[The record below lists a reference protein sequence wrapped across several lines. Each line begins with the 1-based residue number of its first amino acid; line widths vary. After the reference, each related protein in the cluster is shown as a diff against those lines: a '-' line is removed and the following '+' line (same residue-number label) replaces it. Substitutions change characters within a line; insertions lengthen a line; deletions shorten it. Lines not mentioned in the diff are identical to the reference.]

1 MTLSPTPSNQEGPT
15 TGPPLLP
22 EGWSVMLTTPHL
34 LPNPKILLGS
44 RNGKASHENTTTSS
58 ELRAIRNGTS
68 PRNQR
73 SQYPRPI
80 PHHNNSQTLSQG
92 LMAMRQLQEMQ
103 MVASKLNK
111 TGVCWGYVA

>member
-1 MTLSPTPSNQEGPT
+1 MTRPPTPSNQEGPT
-15 TGPPLLP
+15 TGPPPLP
-22 EGWSVMLTTPHL
+22 EGWSVMLTPPLTPI
-34 LPNPKILLGS
+34 PKILLGS

-58 ELRAIRNGTS
+58 EQRAIRNGTS

-73 SQYPRPI
+73 SQYPRLI
-80 PHHNNSQTLSQG
+80 PHHNNSQTLSQS
-92 LMAMRQLQEMQ
+92 LMAMGQLREMQ